1 MRLKEVDTL
10 NFLTKKQIRTDKI
23 HIILYIRI
31 DMTSL
36 YHYLTPHIYL
46 MTRWRCLTPSGLH
59 LEQLQQ

>member
-36 YHYLTPHIYL
+36 QSLLNPSYLSNDP
-46 MTRWRCLTPSGLH
+46 
-59 LEQLQQ
+59 LEVPDTFRSPP